1 LFCPAVISE
10 LAQTSD
16 VFDLEIIKACRSALF
31 STVNAQNAV
40 ERFGNENGNFA
51 DFLSEK

>member
-1 LFCPAVISE
+1 MTEFFGFQILKV
-10 LAQTSD
+10 
-16 VFDLEIIKACRSALF
+16 CRSAHF
-31 STVNAQNAV
+31 SPANAQNAV